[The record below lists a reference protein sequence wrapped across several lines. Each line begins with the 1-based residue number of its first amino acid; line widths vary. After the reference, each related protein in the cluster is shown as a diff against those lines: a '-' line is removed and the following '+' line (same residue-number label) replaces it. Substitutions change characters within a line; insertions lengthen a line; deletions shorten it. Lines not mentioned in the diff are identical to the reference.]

1 MTGEVTLR
9 GRVLEIGGLREKS
22 MAAYRAGVKKVLI
35 PKDNVADLAEIDD
48 IVKEN
53 VTFIPCDHV
62 RQVLAEALVFDN
74 VSANDKSKQ
83 NPQDNLLLPPVNGKI
98 LSGNSLN
105 C

>member
-53 VTFIPCDHV
+53 VTFIPCDNV

-74 VSANDKSKQ
+74 VSATDKSKQ